1 MRKVAREQEQENED
15 PDKAFKDEEEA
26 EGKRTKGRG
35 RGRGKG
41 KGKGR
46 GRGRARRGKGD
57 EGEKP
62 DQEEKKEEN
71 KGEETNGGGT
81 QDGTGEIFEDPE
93 HARSSGSS
101 HKLAQGAM
109 KTLRRARSKRGVLKR
124 AKSQPSLE
132 EPKDQF
138 KRLKST
144 AKLSHPTSPPGES
157 GQSPKTRRSAKR
169 SRSRPSLATAAKS
182 KSEKPGAKSKSPK
195 STPPP
200 AAPAEARS
208 NAKDPQEELKG
219 RLMAAEATT
228 DNSNMYINQS
238 DNRVQSNAGLCPCV
252 IQCSHCAFPLK
263 ANFQKLKD
271 LSSTC
276 EVLGQVLPTTCLG
289 K

>member
-71 KGEETNGGGT
+71 NREETNGGGT

-157 GQSPKTRRSAKR
+157 GQSLKTRRS
-169 SRSRPSLATAAKS
+169 
-182 KSEKPGAKSKSPK
+182 AKSKSPK